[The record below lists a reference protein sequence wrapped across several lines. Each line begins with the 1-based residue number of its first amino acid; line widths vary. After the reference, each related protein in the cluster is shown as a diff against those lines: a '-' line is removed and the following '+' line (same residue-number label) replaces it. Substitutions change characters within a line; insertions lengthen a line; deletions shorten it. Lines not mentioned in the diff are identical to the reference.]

1 MEAVRFELTDPFE
14 PLVFKT
20 SAIGLSATLP
30 CISINI
36 PMTANPFRKYID
48 IIREAEE
55 VIDRPPVRQREEVP
69 LHIPGG
75 FTVCI
80 QNDPITPFQVV
91 IEAVVAATG
100 LDVGEATR
108 RMMQAHTSGLA
119 PVAAYAS
126 RDVAETRANQ
136 IEQHAR
142 SNRRWD
148 ELRRLVPPRGWFQP
162 WPLQTEVLDAG
173 G

>member
-1 MEAVRFELTDPFE
+1 MHTP
-14 PLVFKT
+14 PL
-20 SAIGLSATLP
+20 
-30 CISINI
+30 
-36 PMTANPFRKYID
+36 RKLID
-48 IIREAEE
+48 IVREAEE
-55 VIDRPPVRQREEVP
+55 VIDRPPTRQREEVP

-91 IEAVVAATG
+91 VEAIVAATG
-100 LDVGEATR
+100 MDVGEAAR

-126 RDVAETRANQ
+126 RDVAETRASQ

-148 ELRRLVPPRGWFQP
+148 ELRPMIPPRGYYEP

>member
-1 MEAVRFELTDPFE
+1 MHTK
-14 PLVFKT
+14 PL
-20 SAIGLSATLP
+20 
-30 CISINI
+30 
-36 PMTANPFRKYID
+36 REYID
-48 IIREAEE
+48 LIENNE

-80 QNDPITPFQVV
+80 RNDPITPFQVV

-100 LDVGEATR
+100 LSVGEAVK

-126 RDVAETRANQ
+126 KDIAETKANK

-142 SNRRWD
+142 ANTRWD
-148 ELRRLVPPRGWFQP
+148 EIRRHIPPNGYWNP
-162 WPLQTEVLDAG
+162 WPLQTEILDSQG
-173 G
+173 

>member
-1 MEAVRFELTDPFE
+1 
-14 PLVFKT
+14 
-20 SAIGLSATLP
+20 
-30 CISINI
+30 
-36 PMTANPFRKYID
+36 MTTPIKKYIN

-55 VIDRPPVRQREEVP
+55 VIDRPPVRQRNEVP

-80 QNDPITPFQVV
+80 QNDHITPFQVV
-91 IEAVVAATG
+91 IEAIVAATG
-100 LDVGEATR
+100 MDIGEATN
-108 RMMQAHTSGLA
+108 RMLRAHTSGLA

-126 RDVAETRANQ
+126 RDVAETRASQ

-142 SNRRWD
+142 SNDRWD
-148 ELRRLVPPRGWFQP
+148 EIRPHIPPRGFYDP